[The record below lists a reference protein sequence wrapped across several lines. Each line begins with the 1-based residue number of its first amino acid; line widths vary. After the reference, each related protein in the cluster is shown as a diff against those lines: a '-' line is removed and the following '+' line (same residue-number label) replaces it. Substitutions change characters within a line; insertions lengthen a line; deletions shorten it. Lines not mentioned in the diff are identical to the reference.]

1 MGRRRQKTH
10 SKSATRLI
18 PFYVFDHPP
27 ISATLRL
34 LAKQLKIMK
43 IGSFRT
49 FLSAFVAFAVLCPG
63 MLATMAHAQQTK
75 SFGTQLMESLGW
87 TFLIPFLLM
96 IVGGITL
103 IIYNGIAVRKN
114 AFVKQEVVEP
124 IMQEVS
130 RLNIDGARALC
141 EQYKLPVTSVLQAG
155 LDRIQDDELD
165 TDSIEKGL
173 EEASAIELS
182 KPYVWINML
191 NTIGSIAPMIGL
203 LGTVVGMIGAFNV
216 LTESG
221 MGGESSKQM
230 AGNISSALWTTAAGL
245 ITAVPTLIAYFIYKT
260 KFGTIAAEVNRVAG
274 EMVFTLV
281 RAARGGFDE
290 EEGGG
295 EEYYGEEQ
303 ESGLPPPMP
312 DVPSPPG

>member
-1 MGRRRQKTH
+1 MGRRKQETH
-10 SKSATRLI
+10 GCSSTFLNY
-18 PFYVFDHPP
+18 FYVFDHKA
-27 ISATLRL
+27 ISDNLRH
-34 LAKQLKIMK
+34 LAKHPIIMK

-49 FLSAFVAFAVLCPG
+49 FLSAFAAYAFICPG

-75 SFGTQLMESLGW
+75 SFGTQLMDSLGW

-103 IIYNGIAVRKN
+103 IIYNGIAIRKK
-114 AFVKQEVVEP
+114 AFVEEDVVEP

-141 EQYKLPVTSVLQAG
+141 EQYKLPVTSVLKAG

-203 LGTVVGMIGAFNV
+203 LGTVTGMIGAFNV

-290 EEGGG
+290 EGGTG
-295 EEYYGEEQ
+295 EEYYAEDE
-303 ESGLPPPMP
+303 GLPPPMP
-312 DVPSPPG
+312 DVPPAPG